1 MAGWIDRKLF
11 KFSGI
16 AKVQSSLFRRMS
28 PGSQEA
34 SVVNSLRP
42 SFGLRDS
49 NRRLNAQFVAAGKQV
64 SALNWFV
71 PYHENSLYAGVYTVL
86 RFASRLASNYS
97 IPTRI
102 VIYDRN
108 ENEISDLRNRIE
120 SFFPA
125 LKGAVSSKPL
135 DRATSIATF
144 WKSAYFVAEM
154 KGEANYYFIQDYEP
168 AFYPAGSI
176 YGLAENS
183 YRLGLKPIV
192 NTPGLLD
199 FICKTHN
206 ISDGVSFIPTVAG
219 DVFYPGK
226 LSKADGPI
234 QLVFYGR
241 PSCHRNGFEL
251 GIEALAEVKRRFGA
265 KVRILSAGEDWN
277 PRQYG
282 LENIVEN
289 KGRLPSIS
297 EVAELYRQSHIG
309 LCFMF
314 SKHPSYQPF
323 EMIASG
329 CVVVTNEN
337 EATSWFFRNG
347 ENCLVTPPTVSEVS
361 STLSRLIEDNSLR
374 HRIQESAVATLSKQS
389 WDEVIDEV
397 CLKAGLVVAHA
408 ISSE

>member
-1 MAGWIDRKLF
+1 M
-11 KFSGI
+11 
-16 AKVQSSLFRRMS
+16 SS
-28 PGSQEA
+28 GSQEA
-34 SVVNSLRP
+34 SLINSLRP
-42 SFGLRDS
+42 NVGLRDR
-49 NRRLNAQFVAAGKQV
+49 NRNLNSQFLAAGKQA

-71 PYHENSLYAGVYTVL
+71 PYHDNSLYAGVYTIL
-86 RFASRLASNYS
+86 RFASRLASTYS

-108 ENEISDLRNRIE
+108 ESEISNLRKTIE
-120 SFFPA
+120 ALFPA
-125 LKGAVSSKPL
+125 LRGAVSSKPL
-135 DRATSIATF
+135 DGGVSIATF

-192 NTPGLLD
+192 NTPGLLE
-199 FICKTHN
+199 FICRTHN

-219 DVFYPGK
+219 DVFHPGN
-226 LSKADGPI
+226 LSEISSPI
-234 QLVFYGR
+234 QIVFYGR

-251 GIEALAEVKRRFGA
+251 GIEALAEVKRKFGTR
-265 KVRILSAGEDWN
+265 VRIISAGEDWH
-277 PRQYG
+277 PGQYG

-289 KGRLPSIS
+289 KGRLASIS
-297 EVAELYRQSHIG
+297 EVAELYRESHIG

-337 EATSWFFRNG
+337 EATSWFFRHG
-347 ENCLVTPPTVSEVS
+347 ENCIVTPPTVSEVS
-361 STLSRLIEDNSLR
+361 STLARLIEDESLR
-374 HRIQESAVATLSKQS
+374 KRIQSTAVDSLSKQS
-389 WDEVIDEV
+389 WDEVIDET
-397 CLKAGLVVAHA
+397 CIKAGLLVTHPGRRNDRLTLFLQDG
-408 ISSE
+408 E